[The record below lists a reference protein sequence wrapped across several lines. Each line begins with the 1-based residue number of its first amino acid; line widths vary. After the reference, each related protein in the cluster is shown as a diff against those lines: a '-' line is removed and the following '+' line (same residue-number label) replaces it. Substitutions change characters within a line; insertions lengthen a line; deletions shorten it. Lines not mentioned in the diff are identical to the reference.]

1 MAIDLK
7 YFAFEKRTLLL
18 FGTKYNLRFNQY
30 TDAPPDVVSCPYLC
44 CLRSGCLSFR
54 CVLRRNSLFF
64 HFLEHLHTLP
74 LRVKE
79 GMLESRGFLW
89 LSLYPLSV
97 LRAAGGA
104 TLLIGRPVDAGSE
117 APSAEKKRAKARA
130 ILNTCCSFTDL
141 ACSCPVCQNKE
152 LSGFTHR
159 TCCKHT
165 RDSVRSENTRGSPIC
180 LCWVKG

>member
-44 CLRSGCLSFR
+44 SLRSGCLSFR
-54 CVLRRNSLFF
+54 CLLRRNSLFF

-74 LRVKE
+74 LRFKE
-79 GMLESRGFLW
+79 GMLDKGFLW

-104 TLLIGRPVDAGSE
+104 TLLIGRPVDASLRLQVQ
-117 APSAEKKRAKARA
+117 KKRESKSPR
-130 ILNTCCSFTDL
+130 DL
-141 ACSCPVCQNKE
+141 KYMLLFYGSCMF
-152 LSGFTHR
+152 LS
-159 TCCKHT
+159 
-165 RDSVRSENTRGSPIC
+165 C
-180 LCWVKG
+180 LSKQRIKWFYTQDLL